1 MAISIDVLELGRIIL
16 DASLLLRGRPPGSLR
31 TVVTHAFLI
40 CGAGTDPILVDTGFR
55 DPVVLERIGMAAEM
69 PDGSDIDTQLGRYGV
84 TRSDVGIVI
93 LTHLHVDHAGNA
105 SAFPMTTPMVVNRRE
120 MEFAAGGI
128 QGMSYAPEDMHHM
141 LDRMYTPGALTFLDL
156 KPGDSV
162 EVAPGVACELAG
174 GHTPGMMF
182 VRIQT
187 DDGVATICT
196 DVIYDVRDQ
205 LVAPMQAGHAWEP
218 VVSNMSVMSLEEEK
232 AAIRRALQDT
242 TFLLPSHCGGARL
255 EHGRVTGLLNGCH
268 IPGSHIPLEAT
279 PEPERR

>member
-1 MAISIDVLELGRIIL
+1 MTIRIDVLEMGRIIL
-16 DASLLLRGRPPGSLR
+16 DGSLLLRGRPSGSLR
-31 TVVTHAFLI
+31 TVLTHAFLI

-69 PDGSDIDTQLGRYGV
+69 PDGCDIDTQLGRYGV
-84 TRSDVGIVI
+84 TRSDVGMVI

-120 MEFAAGGI
+120 MEFAAGGV
-128 QGMSYAPEDMHHM
+128 QGLSYAPEDMHHM
-141 LDRMYTPGALTFLDL
+141 LDRMYTPGAETFLDL

-162 EVAPGVACELAG
+162 EVAPGVTCELAG

-196 DVIYDVRDQ
+196 DVIYSVQDQ
-205 LVAPMQAGHAWEP
+205 LVAPMQAGGAWEP
-218 VVSNMSVMSLEEEK
+218 LVSNMSVMSLEEEK
-232 AAIRRALQDT
+232 AAIRRALQGT

-255 EHGRVTGLLNGCH
+255 EHGRVTGFLDGCR
-268 IPGSHIPLEAT
+268 IPGAHTPLDAAPEAA
-279 PEPERR
+279 RR